1 MTFATKTL
9 PDIRDD
15 YLRELSS
22 NDSSQHTA
30 PDSDNYQH
38 ASAVGSVV
46 EGAYAHQAWLKRQ
59 LSAEDCDDDILLLY
73 ARDRGLNLKPATY
86 AQGTLVLQGTAG
98 LSVPVGTV
106 ALRSDGSSYRTTA
119 EAVADA
125 NGLARPPA
133 IAIVA
138 GTDGNAADGTSIT
151 LQIAPEGFQPKGTLE
166 DMDGGQPQESISA
179 LRARYLELI
188 RRPPAG
194 GNKYDWPRWAKEV
207 PGVEQAWC
215 FPTRRGLG
223 TVDVVI
229 LAAKGALP
237 SAELIEAVHLYL
249 AEQRN
254 VTGKNYLVLA
264 PTLHPVD
271 IHVRIK
277 LLAGYTREQVSAAI
291 ASALQDY
298 FSRLIP
304 GETAIRSSIETII
317 STLAGVADRE
327 VLTPPAN
334 VTATVDANVV
344 EWLTLGAVLVE
355 LMP

>member
-9 PDIRDD
+9 PEIRDD

-22 NDSSQHTA
+22 NDSSLHTT

-38 ASAVGSVV
+38 ASAVGSVL
-46 EGAYAHQAWLKRQ
+46 EGAYAHQAWLMRQ
-59 LSAEDCDDDILLLY
+59 LSAEDCDDDILMIY
-73 ARDRGLNLKPATY
+73 ARDRGLGLKPATY
-86 AQGTLVLQGTAG
+86 AQGVLVVTGQAG
-98 LSVPVGTV
+98 GVVPVGTIG
-106 ALRSDGSSYRTTA
+106 LRGDGISYRTTV

-125 NGLARPPA
+125 DGVARPTA
-133 IAIVA
+133 IAVVA
-138 GTDGNAADGTSIT
+138 GTDGNADDGTAVT
-151 LQIAPEGFQPKGTLE
+151 LQAAPDGFQMKGTLE
-166 DMDGGQPQESISA
+166 GMDGGQPQETVAS
-179 LRARYLELI
+179 LRARYLELL
-188 RRPPAG
+188 RHPPAG

-215 FPTRRGLG
+215 FTTRRGLG

-229 LAAKGALP
+229 LASGGALP
-237 SAELIEAVHLYL
+237 TAELIEAVRLYL
-249 AEQRN
+249 GERRN

-277 LLAGYTREQVSAAI
+277 LLPGYTREQVSAAI

-298 FSRLIP
+298 FARLIP
-304 GETAIRSSIETII
+304 GETAIKSSIETIV
-317 STLAGVADRE
+317 STLAGVSDRE
-327 VLTPPAN
+327 VIAPASN
-334 VTATVDANVV
+334 VPASIDAEVV

>member
-1 MTFATKTL
+1 MTFETKTL
-9 PDIRDD
+9 PTIRDD

-22 NDSSQHTA
+22 NDNSQHTT

-38 ASAVGSVV
+38 ASAVGAVL
-46 EGAYAHQAWLKRQ
+46 EGGYAHQAWLARQ
-59 LSAEDCDDDILLLY
+59 LSAEDCDDDVLLLY

-86 AQGTLVLQGTAG
+86 AEGTLLLQGTAG
-98 LSVPVGTV
+98 QLVPVGTI
-106 ALRSDGSSYRTTA
+106 ALRGDGISYRSTVETA
-119 EAVADA
+119 AGVDGVAHV
-125 NGLARPPA
+125 PA

-138 GTDGNAADGTSIT
+138 GTDGNAADGTPIT
-151 LQIAPEGFQPKGTLE
+151 LQSAPDGFLPAGTLE
-166 DMDGGQPQESISA
+166 GMDGGQAQETIAS

-207 PGVEQAWC
+207 PGVAQAWC

-229 LAAKGALP
+229 LAANGALP
-237 SAELIEAVHLYL
+237 SAELIEAVRLYL

-264 PTLHPVD
+264 PTLQPVD
-271 IHVRIK
+271 IHVRVR
-277 LLAGYTREQVSAAI
+277 LLPGYTREQVKAAFTT
-291 ASALQDY
+291 ALQAY
-298 FSRLIP
+298 FARLIP
-304 GETAIRSSIETII
+304 GEAAIRSSIETIL

-327 VLTPPAN
+327 VLTPAAN
-334 VTATVDANVV
+334 VLATVDAEVV
-344 EWLTLGAVLVE
+344 EWLTLGAVTVD